1 MQVKISNAAIM
12 LLAIGLPVSATNA
25 QDLSTEVVELRQLI
39 IEMRDDY
46 ERRIGDLEAR
56 LDKAERDA
64 RGARRD
70 AGEAIELA
78 EETAINQSAGS
89 SAPNTFNPAIGAV
102 LNAHYADVGTGWE
115 EIPGFQPA
123 GEIGTGG
130 SGFSLGEAEFNLKA
144 NIDAQFFG
152 NITFALAEEDGEAVV
167 EFEEAWMQTTA
178 LPAGFSITGGRFFSE
193 AGYLNGFHFHAD
205 DFVDR
210 PLPYQAFYGGRHA
223 VDGVQARWLAPTS
236 LLFERMTRHRLAH
249 GRYSL
254 KSVAISATAVAGNSA
269 LLTSALMRKS
279 VPAARTA
286 SQPSPVTATLRSWT
300 SSGSGRREVTG
311 TFATS
316 RSRASTSVARKT
328 ACSTVFPTTATRRVG
343 TCRVCGSLRSC
354 GAWACDTTLSMPTT
368 GPPWTAPNSRRQRT
382 AHAGRAP
389 CSTGRRASSAGCGC
403 NTRTTGC

>member
-144 NIDAQFFG
+144 NIDARFFG

-236 LLFERMTRHRLAH
+236 LLRRQ
-249 GRYSL
+249 
-254 KSVAISATAVAGNSA
+254 ATALPGILRWPPCRRRRAGALAGANVIAVRGGHRTELGRRVPGNSEQ
-269 LLTSALMRKS
+269 R
-279 VPAARTA
+279 
-286 SQPSPVTATLRSWT
+286 
-300 SSGSGRREVTG
+300 
-311 TFATS
+311 
-316 RSRASTSVARKT
+316 
-328 ACSTVFPTTATRRVG
+328 
-343 TCRVCGSLRSC
+343 
-354 GAWACDTTLSMPTT
+354 DI
-368 GPPWTAPNSRRQRT
+368 PWRLD
-382 AHAGRAP
+382 GIY
-389 CSTGRRASSAGCGC
+389 
-403 NTRTTGC
+403 

>member
-1 MQVKISNAAIM
+1 M

-130 SGFSLGEAEFNLKA
+130 WKA
-144 NIDAQFFG
+144 RIRPVAQ
-152 NITFALAEEDGEAVV
+152 
-167 EFEEAWMQTTA
+167 
-178 LPAGFSITGGRFFSE
+178 
-193 AGYLNGFHFHAD
+193 
-205 DFVDR
+205 
-210 PLPYQAFYGGRHA
+210 
-223 VDGVQARWLAPTS
+223 
-236 LLFERMTRHRLAH
+236 
-249 GRYSL
+249 
-254 KSVAISATAVAGNSA
+254 
-269 LLTSALMRKS
+269 
-279 VPAARTA
+279 
-286 SQPSPVTATLRSWT
+286 
-300 SSGSGRREVTG
+300 
-311 TFATS
+311 
-316 RSRASTSVARKT
+316 
-328 ACSTVFPTTATRRVG
+328 
-343 TCRVCGSLRSC
+343 
-354 GAWACDTTLSMPTT
+354 
-368 GPPWTAPNSRRQRT
+368 
-382 AHAGRAP
+382 
-389 CSTGRRASSAGCGC
+389 
-403 NTRTTGC
+403 

>member
-12 LLAIGLPVSATNA
+12 LLAIGLPVSATSA
-25 QDLSTEVVELRQLI
+25 QDLSEEVVELRQLI
-39 IEMRDDY
+39 VEMRDDY

-70 AGEAIELA
+70 AGEAVELA

-144 NIDAQFFG
+144 NIDARFFG

-178 LPAGFSITGGRFFSE
+178 LPAGFTITPQRLSFPCRRF
-193 AGYLNGFHFHAD
+193 
-205 DFVDR
+205 R
-210 PLPYQAFYGGRHA
+210 RQ
-223 VDGVQARWLAPTS
+223 
-236 LLFERMTRHRLAH
+236 
-249 GRYSL
+249 
-254 KSVAISATAVAGNSA
+254 ATALPGILRWPPCRRRRAGA
-269 LLTSALMRKS
+269 LAGAHVIAVRSGH
-279 VPAARTA
+279 RTE
-286 SQPSPVTATLRSWT
+286 L
-300 SSGSGRREVTG
+300 GRRVPGNGE
-311 TFATS
+311 
-316 RSRASTSVARKT
+316 
-328 ACSTVFPTTATRRVG
+328 
-343 TCRVCGSLRSC
+343 
-354 GAWACDTTLSMPTT
+354 
-368 GPPWTAPNSRRQRT
+368 
-382 AHAGRAP
+382 
-389 CSTGRRASSAGCGC
+389 
-403 NTRTTGC
+403 